1 MDKVVS
7 YRDLLAWQRAMQV
20 AQEVYK
26 VARKLPREETYAM
39 SDQMRRA
46 AVSIPSNIAEGK
58 SRGSLREY
66 INFLKI
72 ARGSKAELETQLMLC
87 VSINMLTEEDIAVPL
102 QLLAETGRLINALIR
117 SLQDCQGN
125 TDA

>member
-1 MDKVVS
+1 
-7 YRDLLAWQRAMQV
+7 MQV